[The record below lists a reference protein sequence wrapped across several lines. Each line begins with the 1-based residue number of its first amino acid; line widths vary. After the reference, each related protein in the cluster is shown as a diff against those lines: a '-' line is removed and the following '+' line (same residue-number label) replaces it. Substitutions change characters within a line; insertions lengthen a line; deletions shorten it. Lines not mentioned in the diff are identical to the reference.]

1 MKKKVY
7 VCLAAD
13 ILHEGHIN
21 ILKKASKLGEVV
33 VGLMT
38 DSAISKYK
46 KIPFLNYK
54 QREIVIKN
62 LHMVKKVI
70 PQTTMDYRENLRLI
84 KPNFVVHGDDWK
96 KGILKKNREQVI
108 SELKKWSGKL
118 IEYPYTKNISSSSI
132 KENIINS
139 PLFNVSRV
147 SMLKRLLETKGF
159 VRVIE
164 AHSPLAGL
172 IIENTKLQKH
182 NNNKE
187 YDGMWSSSLT
197 ESLMR
202 GKPDNQSVELSTRI
216 TALNELLDVTT
227 KPVVFDADNGG
238 RIEHMSYKINSLER
252 QGVSAIVLED
262 KIGLKK
268 NSLFKNQKNAQQD
281 SIKNFCKKLKVAAKS
296 KNSKDFLIVARI
308 ESFILGRGLQDALRR
323 AKAYSNSGADAI
335 LIHSKQNNPK
345 EIFKFSKIYNKF
357 KNRKFLVAV
366 PSSYSKTLEKDLIK
380 NGFNLVI
387 YANHMLRA
395 SYLSMNKL
403 ALDILKNSRS
413 FESERQISKISDL
426 LKYST

>member
-21 ILKKASKLGEVV
+21 ILKRASKLGDVI

-38 DSAISKYK
+38 DNAISKYK

-54 QREIVIKN
+54 QREVVIKN

-70 PQTTMDYRENLRLI
+70 PQTTMDYRENLKLI

-96 KGILKKNREQVI
+96 KGILKKNRDQVI

-139 PLFNVSRV
+139 PLFNISRV
-147 SMLKRLLETKGF
+147 SMLRRLLETKGF
-159 VRVIE
+159 VRIIE

-182 NNNKE
+182 KNDKE

-308 ESFILGRGLQDALRR
+308 ESFILGKGLQDALRR

-345 EIFKFSKIYNKF
+345 EIFKFSKIYKKF

-366 PSSYSKTLEKDLIK
+366 PSSYSKTLEKDLIN

-413 FESERQISKISDL
+413 FESEKQISKISDL

>member
-1 MKKKVY
+1 MKKVY

-21 ILKKASKLGEVV
+21 ILKRASKLGDVI

-38 DSAISKYK
+38 DNAISKYK

-54 QREIVIKN
+54 QREVVIKN
-62 LHMVKKVI
+62 LHIRVI
-70 PQTTMDYRENLRLI
+70 PQTTMDYRENLKLI

-96 KGILKKNREQVI
+96 KGILKKNRDQVI

-139 PLFNVSRV
+139 PLFNISRV
-147 SMLKRLLETKGF
+147 SMLRRLLETKGF
-159 VRVIE
+159 VRIIE

-182 NNNKE
+182 KNDKE

-252 QGVSAIVLED
+252 QGVSALVLE
-262 KIGLKK
+262 
-268 NSLFKNQKNAQQD
+268 
-281 SIKNFCKKLKVAAKS
+281 IK
-296 KNSKDFLIVARI
+296 
-308 ESFILGRGLQDALRR
+308 
-323 AKAYSNSGADAI
+323 
-335 LIHSKQNNPK
+335 
-345 EIFKFSKIYNKF
+345 
-357 KNRKFLVAV
+357 
-366 PSSYSKTLEKDLIK
+366 
-380 NGFNLVI
+380 
-387 YANHMLRA
+387 
-395 SYLSMNKL
+395 
-403 ALDILKNSRS
+403 
-413 FESERQISKISDL
+413 
-426 LKYST
+426 

>member
-21 ILKKASKLGEVV
+21 ILKRASKLGDVI

-38 DSAISKYK
+38 DNAISKYK

-54 QREIVIKN
+54 QREVVIKN

-70 PQTTMDYRENLRLI
+70 PQTTMDYRENLKLI

-96 KGILKKNREQVI
+96 KGILKKNRDQVI

-139 PLFNVSRV
+139 PLFNISRV
-147 SMLKRLLETKGF
+147 SMLRRLLETKGF
-159 VRVIE
+159 VRIIE

-182 NNNKE
+182 KNDKE

-308 ESFILGRGLQDALRR
+308 ESFILGKGLQDALRR

-345 EIFKFSKIYNKF
+345 EIFKFSKIYKNF

-413 FESERQISKISDL
+413 FESEKQISKISDL